1 MFHCL
6 IREVNIKKVWYQNI
20 EIFRLIICQKN
31 NKMIEC
37 FSHKFFFFFHKKNNI
52 KIKGGKM
59 TVLITGNTVILEESD
74 LLKMFPEEKVVVLGE
89 LSQSKC
95 KNRIRKIAWEEEID
109 IEQLLTG
116 YHITSILYLSES
128 VEPLK
133 ELDGEFLQIKKILN
147 ALSKDFL
154 VEFLYVMG
162 PDLCFQ
168 EESNRS
174 IMLSAY
180 ERMLYHY
187 SQNQQLSIKIL
198 RSLYLYQLSNST
210 DYLRSILTSDND
222 IMIHPDQKIYY
233 IFNRDLLDLCRRIFD
248 NWTDA
253 FERIEVPDSFDMSF
267 QQLFRELNIHNV
279 VFSKEAQLSILKPQT
294 SDLRQDY
301 GWFPKVS
308 LLEDLSTH
316 DLPSFATELQSLSL
330 VNKLREFAKL
340 DRTPARVVV
349 LLGLLIVSE
358 VFSYL
363 FGDQIYFQ
371 TVDYRLFAIVISGL
385 SLGLFYGLWAAVFA
399 SIGLIIQN
407 ILMGFAD
414 FQTLFFEPTNWI
426 PYIIYIV
433 SGLVSG
439 YIKEKDR
446 SDLSRLSSEINH
458 LKQQL
463 SGEQS
468 FAEDLLSEKVELTHQ
483 ILERQDSY
491 GRIYRFLENL
501 ETPYLEIFMVKLLDY
516 ISEAFGTDEIAI
528 CKVDNN
534 QKSKL
539 QLTTVQNTKH
549 LILTAEQLA
558 GVSQQLVDNTVWVNQ
573 HLHDDYPMYLA
584 GVLADGELCYYLA
597 LDHLPADKLNLYHQN
612 LLKSLTGLASLSYQ
626 HLRQKLTSV
635 SQYEVLKE
643 VAFYQKLLALK
654 DVDSPY
660 FMWKVLNLGLLVEEI
675 PPTMLKSLQEKLSLF
690 DSLGQVENHLCL
702 LINTY
707 TQSLTD
713 WYEKLSD
720 LGFEVVGEHN
730 VEETVEA
737 IAFKQMI
744 S

>member
-1 MFHCL
+1 
-6 IREVNIKKVWYQNI
+6 
-20 EIFRLIICQKN
+20 
-31 NKMIEC
+31 
-37 FSHKFFFFFHKKNNI
+37 
-52 KIKGGKM
+52 M

>member
-1 MFHCL
+1 
-6 IREVNIKKVWYQNI
+6 
-20 EIFRLIICQKN
+20 
-31 NKMIEC
+31 
-37 FSHKFFFFFHKKNNI
+37 
-52 KIKGGKM
+52 M

-349 LLGLLIVSE
+349 LLGLLIVSG